1 MNAYHRDP
9 RELLA
14 RLPVG
19 FLSQDTRLCELST
32 ASGSG
37 VPTGTLLVHKL
48 RGWEEINLGF
58 RYAVEAL
65 SGDAFLELK
74 NLGGLAVRLAL
85 LTATGDRRAVHG
97 VVTEAESLGSD
108 GGLATY
114 RLVVE
119 PATAV
124 LDRDLCF
131 RVILGKTD
139 LEAALLLLREAI
151 RASPDLEACFAVVN
165 RTTRRYPVRE
175 FILVCG
181 ESHWHAIR
189 RLLARAGISFLVE
202 PVEGDPDGTPR
213 HRLVLTD
220 QSWQLGDEHARPVR
234 FHRADGTE
242 DSDTIT
248 RWEARRTLAC
258 GRVVRRAWDHRR
270 RDLPTQAEPVRLDQG
285 PHGNGLAGAL
295 THYEHDAPREDEA
308 VRAYG
313 EHARLHAER
322 QAQRSKTFSGEGSV
336 REFRAGSR
344 FRLEQHPVHDRDPDE
359 TREFLVTRV
368 ELEAENNLPAG
379 DKAEPSTRVYRN
391 RFTCLR
397 TGIPVV
403 PGELP
408 APYPGLLTG
417 TVVGPAGEA
426 VFTDALGRSKV
437 RFHGTLEADHPEAGA
452 ANADRDSGWIRHLA
466 FWTTGGLGA
475 NFPLRGGDPVA
486 IDFFH
491 RDPDRPVIVG
501 VLAGG
506 VQRPARFSDWSEL
519 PGDKALAGLRSGS
532 LKGAEGGELVFDDTP
547 GALRTRLASDHAET
561 ALNLGFLVHP
571 RRQGQAEPRGEGAEL
586 RTDGAA
592 AIRAARGLLLTAAGQ
607 FRAKGPQLAREE
619 LVELLEAF
627 RSLTETLG
635 SYAGAH
641 RGLAPKPEPARAL
654 GGHLQAWEAG
664 TCTNPG
670 AAPPAGQRLIALSAP
685 DGLAAATPK
694 AAVVYA
700 GESLDLAS
708 RQDGQFTVGQQ
719 LCLNAGKG
727 LCLFAHGGG
736 LKAIA
741 HQDDLELEAQH
752 GDLALA
758 ASRNVKITA
767 RENEVL
773 VVAGKQL
780 TLACGGSYLTIS
792 AAGVE
797 VGGPAFTG
805 KTATVSWPGAG
816 RLDADLPKVDMGP
829 TAGQFQHLS
838 EATSEP
844 LPEAP
849 YTARTH
855 DGRVFHGK
863 TAQDGHTQIV
873 DLDTLQL
880 LGVDFAREDPHV

>member
-14 RLPVG
+14 KLPVG

-32 ASGSG
+32 ASGSD

-619 LVELLEAF
+619 ALADLGAGLELARTLGDLGGRHGAGEADLKPQAELCEALRDWEKAPEGRQAALLATAPAGLALSTGSGATLQAGSNMDVVALRNVQVGAGRRLLLRALEGIGLFAHRLGLKLIAASGDISLQAQDGLIEAVATKALRLMCAKGRIELDAKDGIVLRSGGAFLEIRNGSVIAGGPGSWEGRFSQISWPGPETRTPRTRAF
-627 RSLTETLG
+627 RASRVETDERFVLTNPLG
-635 SYAGAH
+635 
-641 RGLAPKPEPARAL
+641 EAL
-654 GGHLQAWEAG
+654 GGRRYRILHEDGGEAE
-664 TCTNPG
+664 G
-670 AAPPAGQRLIALSAP
+670 AS
-685 DGLAAATPK
+685 
-694 AAVVYA
+694 
-700 GESLDLAS
+700 
-708 RQDGQFTVGQQ
+708 DGQGRTELSGK
-719 LCLNAGKG
+719 AGMT
-727 LCLFAHGGG
+727 
-736 LKAIA
+736 
-741 HQDDLELEAQH
+741 
-752 GDLALA
+752 ALA
-758 ASRNVKITA
+758 VH
-767 RENEVL
+767 V
-773 VVAGKQL
+773 
-780 TLACGGSYLTIS
+780 
-792 AAGVE
+792 
-797 VGGPAFTG
+797 P
-805 KTATVSWPGAG
+805 
-816 RLDADLPKVDMGP
+816 
-829 TAGQFQHLS
+829 HS
-838 EATSEP
+838 E
-844 LPEAP
+844 EA
-849 YTARTH
+849 
-855 DGRVFHGK
+855 
-863 TAQDGHTQIV
+863 
-873 DLDTLQL
+873 
-880 LGVDFAREDPHV
+880 E